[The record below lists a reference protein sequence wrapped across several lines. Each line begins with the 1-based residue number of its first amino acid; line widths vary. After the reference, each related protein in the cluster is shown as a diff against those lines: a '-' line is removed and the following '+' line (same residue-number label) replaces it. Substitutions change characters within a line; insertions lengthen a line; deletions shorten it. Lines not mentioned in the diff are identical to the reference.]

1 MEQELLDLKAKVNHL
16 EILVNRFL
24 ENEAEIE
31 IPYWLETEDAK
42 LPERKKETD
51 AGFDAYINEDKVIK
65 AHSADK
71 ISLGVGFAIPIG
83 YGIHARNRSGN
94 FLGKNYP
101 SPISIGDAWC
111 DPGYRGIINALVQNV
126 GDQDIEFKK
135 GERVCSIDL
144 VKTLKPIFIPVDEY
158 CNKYGIDKE
167 NLMNTDR
174 GATGFGAT
182 RSLTKIK
189 LPRF

>member
-31 IPYWLETEDAK
+31 IPYWLETDDAK

-71 ISLGVGFAIPIG
+71 ISLW
-83 YGIHARNRSGN
+83 YS
-94 FLGKNYP
+94 
-101 SPISIGDAWC
+101 C
-111 DPGYRGIINALVQNV
+111 
-126 GDQDIEFKK
+126 
-135 GERVCSIDL
+135 
-144 VKTLKPIFIPVDEY
+144 
-158 CNKYGIDKE
+158 
-167 NLMNTDR
+167 
-174 GATGFGAT
+174 
-182 RSLTKIK
+182 
-189 LPRF
+189 

>member
-71 ISLGVGFAIPIG
+71 ISLGVGFAIPMG

-144 VKTLKPIFIPVDEY
+144 VKTLKPYFLNAIGV
-158 CNKYGIDKE
+158 
-167 NLMNTDR
+167 
-174 GATGFGAT
+174 
-182 RSLTKIK
+182 
-189 LPRF
+189 

>member
-1 MEQELLDLKAKVNHL
+1 MDEKELSNLVSKVNSL
-16 EILVNRFL
+16 EAIVNKFL
-24 ENEAEIE
+24 LNEAEIE
-31 IPYWLETEDAK
+31 IPYWLETEDAQ

-71 ISLGVGFAIPIG
+71 ISLGVGFAIPMG

-126 GDQDIEFKK
+126 GNEDIEFKK

-144 VKTLKPIFIPVDEY
+144 VKTIRPKFIPIDEY
-158 CNKYGIDKE
+158 CNKYGITKDA
-167 NLMNTDR
+167 LMNTDR

-182 RSLTKIK
+182 GK
-189 LPRF
+189 